1 MVFWRVIKVSVSD
14 RGVVIF
20 EETMM
25 PPYLPGGI
33 DSYKRNL
40 VMTWGLRMGG
50 LLCIFL
56 LVGAILTGLE
66 ERNSNIIFWFVIF
79 FPGVFGILMVFV
91 SSEVVYY
98 TNQVLSAMPLRVY
111 ENGLIIPPLYFR
123 QYTKKGGFISKEEID
138 RIVVVRRRN
147 LMVGDGKKEKYWWE
161 NAPVEFIVHL
171 KNGKKR
177 RSGPRPPGT
186 IRVVVD
192 TMHDAWGT
200 KIEQKGSGNGTLRR
214 VINGK
219 TVEIREL

>member
-1 MVFWRVIKVSVSD
+1 MVDMPNKGAIV
-14 RGVVIF
+14 F

-25 PPYLPGGI
+25 PSYMPGGI

-40 VMTWGLRMGG
+40 AMTWYLRGTAA
-50 LLCIFL
+50 LCITLFALIDGPYEPVLIFCLIIGIFGIVLLFL
-56 LVGAILTGLE
+56 L
-66 ERNSNIIFWFVIF
+66 
-79 FPGVFGILMVFV
+79 
-91 SSEVVYY
+91 SEVVYY
-98 TNQVLSAMPLRVY
+98 TNQVLSAMPLRVL

-138 RIVVVRRRN
+138 HIVVVRRRN
-147 LMVGDGKKEKYWWE
+147 LMIGDGKKEKYWWE

-171 KNGKKR
+171 KGGKKR

-200 KIEQKGSGNGTLRR
+200 RIEQKGSGNGTLRR
-214 VINGK
+214 VINSK
-219 TVEIREL
+219 TIEIREL

>member
-1 MVFWRVIKVSVSD
+1 M
-14 RGVVIF
+14 F

-25 PPYLPGGI
+25 PSYMPGGI

-40 VMTWGLRMGG
+40 AMAWYLRGTAV
-50 LLCIFL
+50 LCIVLFALAVYFSIINGTHGPVLIFCLFICIFSIILLFL
-56 LVGAILTGLE
+56 L
-66 ERNSNIIFWFVIF
+66 
-79 FPGVFGILMVFV
+79 
-91 SSEVVYY
+91 SEVVYY

-171 KNGKKR
+171 KDGKKR

-200 KIEQKGSGNGTLRR
+200 RIEQKGSGNGTLRR
-214 VINGK
+214 VINSK